1 MARFPIKPII
11 SGVMPNENEDL
22 IRVLAKQAYR
32 HHLLVKALRA
42 GGYLQPDQPD
52 SLWDAE
58 EFEGFLKIFSAN
70 YFPGQRRPA
79 RKSSESGES

>member
-1 MARFPIKPII
+1 M
-11 SGVMPNENEDL
+11 SGVMPNENEDW
-22 IRVLAKQAYR
+22 IRVLARQAYR

-58 EFEGFLKIFSAN
+58 EFDGFLKIFSAN
-70 YFPGQRRPA
+70 YFSGQRRPA